1 MGSYQPLNTLG
12 ITLNE
17 KKFLPLDSCFLQP
30 LPHVGGSLAA
40 PVLMNEGHPVHR
52 PALHQ
57 GEEVEERPNVA
68 EEPVEEDV
76 ESVVCLALVNKL
88 AELFLQ

>member
-12 ITLNE
+12 ITLIE
-17 KKFLPLDSCFLQP
+17 KKLLPLDSRFLQP

-40 PVLMNEGHPVHR
+40 PVLMNEGHPAHR

-57 GEEVEERPNVA
+57 GKEVEERPDLA
-68 EEPVEEDV
+68 EEPVGEGV
-76 ESVVCLALVNKL
+76 ESIVCLALVDKL